1 MEFLAQI
8 IWNLHLKK
16 QNFNPDGFFSI
27 WDRKK
32 WKEMEVSD
40 FYEKT
45 ENMSEFVPIKSEK
58 TGKGR
63 KKQIK
68 LRIDS
73 DHNEKTEI
81 KSEPVPT
88 LLGKTVNGRKNGV
101 GFTIISD

>member
-1 MEFLAQI
+1 
-8 IWNLHLKK
+8 
-16 QNFNPDGFFSI
+16 
-27 WDRKK
+27 
-32 WKEMEVSD
+32 MEVSD

-81 KSEPVPT
+81 KGPCH
-88 LLGKTVNGRKNGV
+88 
-101 GFTIISD
+101 

>member
-1 MEFLAQI
+1 
-8 IWNLHLKK
+8 
-16 QNFNPDGFFSI
+16 
-27 WDRKK
+27 
-32 WKEMEVSD
+32 MEVSD

-45 ENMSEFVPIKSEK
+45 ENMSEFVPIKSEKTEK

>member
-1 MEFLAQI
+1 
-8 IWNLHLKK
+8 
-16 QNFNPDGFFSI
+16 
-27 WDRKK
+27 
-32 WKEMEVSD
+32 MEVSD

-81 KSEPVPT
+81 R
-88 LLGKTVNGRKNGV
+88 GRVKMV
-101 GFTIISD
+101 

>member
-1 MEFLAQI
+1 MEF
-8 IWNLHLKK
+8 
-16 QNFNPDGFFSI
+16 
-27 WDRKK
+27 
-32 WKEMEVSD
+32 SD

-45 ENMSEFVPIKSEK
+45 ENMSEFGPIKLEK
-58 TGKGR
+58 TGSGR

-88 LLGKTVNGRKNGV
+88 LLGKTVNGRKIGV
-101 GFTIISD
+101 GLTIISD